1 MGDDEKPTKA
11 GKPVYPATRQVNMSR
26 AAYLRALGH
35 EHPRQSFVPVN
46 QAIHRVV
53 RITARLLN
61 NDKKFHDAIKNEPE
75 KVIGQVAHSKLK
87 QVMRAMIKHDKLPK
101 GVAGQAE
108 RVIKTGK
115 GGSIGDAFFRNK
127 SSGKPVAEYDY
138 KLNDKTAIK
147 GKDQMERH
155 ADHFAD
161 PTNPKNKGSVAAAPK
176 IQVAVSITRALQAYG
191 KNAAKAL
198 AQRFGGATPP
208 APPAAKPA
216 TQSLSVKS
224 NTNPAAPGSK
234 PPPSKPGAGSAGAKP
249 TAKPGVATQPAKSGP
264 NAASSTAKP
273 TTKPSAAAPS
283 SAVKTVGAKPSPA
296 SLRGAAGRAGPAKAT
311 SAGVRVAPPTA
322 SPQASVNVGKTAPSS
337 ASSTTTPNA

>member
-1 MGDDEKPTKA
+1 MGDNEKPVKA
-11 GKPVYPATRQVNMSR
+11 GRPAYPATRQVNMSR
-26 AAYLRALGH
+26 AAYLKALGH
-35 EHPRQSFVPVN
+35 EHPRQSFVPAH

-61 NDKKFHDAIKNEPE
+61 NNKTFLDAIKNEPE
-75 KVIGQVAHSKLK
+75 KTIGQLFHSKAKHVL
-87 QVMRAMIKHDKLPK
+87 RAMIKHGKLPK
-101 GVAGQAE
+101 GLAGQAE
-108 RVIKTGK
+108 RAIKTGK

-127 SSGKPVAEYDY
+127 GSGKPVAEFDH
-138 KLNDKTAIK
+138 KLSVDAALK
-147 GKDQMERH
+147 GKEQLERH
-155 ADHFAD
+155 AKHFAD

-176 IQVAVSITRALQAYG
+176 IQQAVIIKQAILAHA

-198 AQRFGGATPP
+198 IQRFGGATPP
-208 APPAAKPA
+208 APPAAKP
-216 TQSLSVKS
+216 TPQSLSVKS

-234 PPPSKPGAGSAGAKP
+234 PPPAKPGAGHAGARP
-249 TAKPGVATQPAKSGP
+249 TAKPSAAAQPAKPST

-283 SAVKTVGAKPSPA
+283 SAVRNVGAKPSPA
-296 SLRGAAGRAGPAKAT
+296 SLRGAAGRASPAKPT